1 MINLYK
7 EFMGWINYNFSQVEM
22 TTFQRRILMAIF
34 DEQVPKN
41 KEELAQ
47 RLKGLLPKTR
57 KKSSLVLTTS
67 RSPEEIIEDSLES
80 GDETTEK
87 KKD

>member
-7 EFMGWINYNFSQVEM
+7 EFMGWINYNFSQVEI
-22 TTFQRRILMAIF
+22 TPFQQAVLRTIF
-34 DEQVPKN
+34 NEEVPKT
-41 KEELAQ
+41 KKELAE
-47 RLKGLLPKTR
+47 RLEDLLPKSR

-80 GDETTEK
+80 GDETTEEK
-87 KKD
+87 ED